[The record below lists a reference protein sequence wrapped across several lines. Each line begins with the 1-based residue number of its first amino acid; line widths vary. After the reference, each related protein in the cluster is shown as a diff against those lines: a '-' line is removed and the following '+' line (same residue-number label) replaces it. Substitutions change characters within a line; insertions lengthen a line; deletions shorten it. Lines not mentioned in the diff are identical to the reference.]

1 MSWAARQQQAERRA
15 KLLDHY
21 ASTAVPLDR
30 VADHLGMTLPDV
42 TREMRKRGRV

>member
-15 KLLDHY
+15 KLL
-21 ASTAVPLDR
+21 
-30 VADHLGMTLPDV
+30 DHLGMTLPDV